1 MTAGRL
7 GLEVHLCTCAPAYP
21 LTSGFVGTNPSS
33 CPCIVSTVG
42 CCLSA
47 QACGDLYHEIGKNPS
62 ARLVG
67 VTLVQVLTL
76 ADGVY
81 LYHLDCVD
89 DTQ

>member
-1 MTAGRL
+1 MRL
-7 GLEVHLCTCAPAYP
+7 
-21 LTSGFVGTNPSS
+21 LTLSRRDLLVRILLHALASS
-33 CPCIVSTVG
+33 RLLDAV
-42 CCLSA
+42 CLRR
-47 QACGDLYHEIGKNPS
+47 QACGDLYHEIGKSPS